1 MKKLFQFNSLKKKI
15 LFGFSLILSLVLLL
29 GIYNFLAIKKINSNT
44 TEIVDQ
50 QLELLITDEKI
61 ALNMAE
67 RTSLVRGYL
76 LYNDQALKDKFDSFI
91 DESIALEERVLELSD
106 SEEVKE
112 LIDKKVL
119 WGETLNIVFKEF
131 DNGNKDKAMEIM
143 STQVRPLEGEITDG
157 FKALAVKREE
167 IITKTGEDVKTYGQA
182 SLLVDVIVTL
192 VVIALGI
199 VVSLLTARMIA
210 KPIVSVMN
218 RMKSIAGGDLSQAPL
233 ETKSKD
239 EIGQLI
245 IATNEMNDGTRDL
258 LNKINTVS
266 ETVSSQSEELTQA
279 ASEVKSGSE
288 QVAITMGELAT
299 GSETQA
305 NSASDLSSIMSAFT
319 TKVAE
324 ANENGEQVQKNSN
337 NVMQMTNEGKELM
350 NLSTDQMEK
359 IEQIVHDAVG
369 KMERLDN
376 QSQEITTLVSVIKDI
391 ADQTN
396 LLALNAAIEAARAGE
411 QGRGFAVV
419 ADEVRKLAEQVSVSV
434 NDITRI
440 VSNIQNESGIVATSL
455 GNGYSEIERGTIQI
469 KNTGETF
476 NKINESVMEMV
487 QNIKTVSE
495 NLTDIAANSQEMNG
509 SIEEIASV
517 SEEAAAGVEQTAA
530 SAQQSSGSMEEVAGS
545 SEQLAKLA
553 EELNELIRQFKL

>member
-233 ETKSKD
+233 ETK
-239 EIGQLI
+239 
-245 IATNEMNDGTRDL
+245 
-258 LNKINTVS
+258 
-266 ETVSSQSEELTQA
+266 
-279 ASEVKSGSE
+279 
-288 QVAITMGELAT
+288 
-299 GSETQA
+299 
-305 NSASDLSSIMSAFT
+305 
-319 TKVAE
+319 
-324 ANENGEQVQKNSN
+324 
-337 NVMQMTNEGKELM
+337 
-350 NLSTDQMEK
+350 
-359 IEQIVHDAVG
+359 
-369 KMERLDN
+369 
-376 QSQEITTLVSVIKDI
+376 
-391 ADQTN
+391 
-396 LLALNAAIEAARAGE
+396 
-411 QGRGFAVV
+411 
-419 ADEVRKLAEQVSVSV
+419 
-434 NDITRI
+434 
-440 VSNIQNESGIVATSL
+440 
-455 GNGYSEIERGTIQI
+455 
-469 KNTGETF
+469 
-476 NKINESVMEMV
+476 
-487 QNIKTVSE
+487 
-495 NLTDIAANSQEMNG
+495 
-509 SIEEIASV
+509 
-517 SEEAAAGVEQTAA
+517 
-530 SAQQSSGSMEEVAGS
+530 
-545 SEQLAKLA
+545 
-553 EELNELIRQFKL
+553 